1 MAKCFSFN
9 SNIYFVQIIKKNHIL
24 ILTAFMADEEKVTKI
39 KGEKYLKR
47 KMNMKIKFYVLVSLC
62 IKRKEIW
69 FWKQHFAS
77 DILLTPIM
85 GACQGLLLCF
95 RTNTHSS
102 LAPDPITREV
112 MCELKR
118 TGLSHTS
125 PTGLSLGGLF

>member
-62 IKRKEIW
+62 IKRKEIR
-69 FWKQHFAS
+69 F
-77 DILLTPIM
+77 
-85 GACQGLLLCF
+85 
-95 RTNTHSS
+95 
-102 LAPDPITREV
+102 
-112 MCELKR
+112 
-118 TGLSHTS
+118 
-125 PTGLSLGGLF
+125 